1 MKFVAYNQRNGS
13 TERPSAQEPHRVSK
27 NCGIVVK
34 IRPAN
39 AKDAEDAGLNS
50 RSGGSLGVE
59 NGNPLQ

>member
-1 MKFVAYNQRNGS
+1 MLQWRNS
-13 TERPSAQEPHRVSK
+13 QTISK

-34 IRPAN
+34 IPPAN
-39 AKDAEDAGLNS
+39 AKDAEDAGSIS